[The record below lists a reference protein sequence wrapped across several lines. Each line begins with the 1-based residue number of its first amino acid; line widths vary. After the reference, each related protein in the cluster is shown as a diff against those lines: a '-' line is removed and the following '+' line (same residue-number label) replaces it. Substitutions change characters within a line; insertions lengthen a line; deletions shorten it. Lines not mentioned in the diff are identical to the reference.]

1 MEKREF
7 PVSETKLLA
16 SAKSAGREM
25 KAFGNIEKIQETT
38 PDSFKDLDFAIFSA
52 GSNQSLDFAEHAR
65 RQGCVVIDNSS
76 AFRMEKDI
84 PLIVPE
90 INEDDIDNHK
100 GIIANPNCSTAI
112 TLMGLYP
119 LHKRFGLK
127 RFFASTY
134 QAVSGAGSQ
143 GFDTLERELRVS
155 LGESIDSQSSQKS
168 PFPHPIAH
176 NLIPHIDVFRDDGYT
191 KEEMKMKNESKKI
204 LSLPELKVS
213 CTCVRVPVL
222 RSHSISINAEFE
234 SSVNI
239 PDAREAIESFSGTV
253 LIDNPAENQYPTPL
267 QLTENESCAVGRL
280 RVDQALNNGL
290 SLWVVGDQ
298 LWKGAAQNAIQIA
311 ESMIAKKSFG
321 FTF

>member
-1 MEKREF
+1 MKKYRIGIVGATGAVGQEIIKLMEKRDF
-7 PVSETKLLA
+7 YASEIRLLA
-16 SAKSAGREM
+16 SAKSAGREVE
-25 KAFGNIEKIQETT
+25 ALGNVEKIQETT
-38 PDSFKDLDFAIFSA
+38 PDSFKELDIAIFSA

-76 AFRMEKDI
+76 AFRMDQDV
-84 PLIVPE
+84 PLVIPE
-90 INEDDIDNHK
+90 INEDAISDHR

-134 QAVSGAGSQ
+134 QAVSGAGSL
-143 GFDTLERELRVS
+143 GFDTLESELRTS
-155 LGESIDSQSSQKS
+155 LGESSDGNSPPTS

-176 NLIPHIDVFRDDGYT
+176 NLIPHIDSFREDGYT

-204 LSLPELKVS
+204 MNLSELKVS

-239 PDAREAIESFSGTV
+239 LTPVMFLITSLV
-253 LIDNPAENQYPTPL
+253 L
-267 QLTENESCAVGRL
+267 S
-280 RVDQALNNGL
+280 
-290 SLWVVGDQ
+290 
-298 LWKGAAQNAIQIA
+298 
-311 ESMIAKKSFG
+311 
-321 FTF
+321 

>member
-1 MEKREF
+1 M
-7 PVSETKLLA
+7 
-16 SAKSAGREM
+16 
-25 KAFGNIEKIQETT
+25 
-38 PDSFKDLDFAIFSA
+38 
-52 GSNQSLDFAEHAR
+52 
-65 RQGCVVIDNSS
+65 VIDNSS

-168 PFPHPIAH
+168 PFP
-176 NLIPHIDVFRDDGYT
+176 
-191 KEEMKMKNESKKI
+191 
-204 LSLPELKVS
+204 
-213 CTCVRVPVL
+213 
-222 RSHSISINAEFE
+222 RSTPQS
-234 SSVNI
+234 
-239 PDAREAIESFSGTV
+239 D
-253 LIDNPAENQYPTPL
+253 PTH
-267 QLTENESCAVGRL
+267 
-280 RVDQALNNGL
+280 
-290 SLWVVGDQ
+290 
-298 LWKGAAQNAIQIA
+298 
-311 ESMIAKKSFG
+311 
-321 FTF
+321 